1 MSITVLITW
10 LFFAPGPWNLTC
22 DERFL
27 CIVHG
32 EYRTNPMTVTGML
45 TLGLVLASSEHWINP
60 VIL

>member
-1 MSITVLITW
+1 VAV
-10 LFFAPGPWNLTC
+10 FRPWNLTC